1 MAELQHFPVIDNK
14 TTFGMHLMLDAYEA
28 DQTKLEDMKAIFKF
42 LHDLPDMI
50 GMNRLGLPTVINADE
65 TENGFD
71 PGGITGFTLIAESH
85 ISIHTFP
92 KRGFFTMDLY
102 SCSNFENDVEK
113 ILSYTKEMF
122 GFGKHELQIVKRGT
136 KYPMVNL
143 DS

>member
-1 MAELQHFPVIDNK
+1 MAELQKFPVADNK

-28 DQTKLEDMKAIFKF
+28 DPEKLGDMKLIFKY

-50 GMNRLGLPTVINADE
+50 GMKRLGLPTVINADE
-65 TENGFD
+65 TETGFD

-102 SCSNFENDVEK
+102 SCSNFEQEVET
-113 ILSYTKEMF
+113 LMNYTKEMF
-122 GFGKHELQIVKRGT
+122 GYGEHELQVVHRGT
-136 KYPMVNL
+136 KYSTINL
-143 DS
+143 H